1 MAVGRAEVTNG
12 PDSLSIPRT
21 VLVYEIKQITE
32 IIETPTKNYQNTA
45 KGAKIYLW
53 KTTEKKVRV
62 QTP

>member
-1 MAVGRAEVTNG
+1 MAVGRAEVANG
-12 PDSLSIPRT
+12 LGSLSIPRT

-53 KTTEKKVRV
+53 KTTEKKVRL

>member
-1 MAVGRAEVTNG
+1 MAVGRAEVANG
-12 PDSLSIPRT
+12 LGSLNIPRT
-21 VLVYEIKQITE
+21 MVYEIKQITE

-53 KTTEKKVRV
+53 KTTEKKVRL